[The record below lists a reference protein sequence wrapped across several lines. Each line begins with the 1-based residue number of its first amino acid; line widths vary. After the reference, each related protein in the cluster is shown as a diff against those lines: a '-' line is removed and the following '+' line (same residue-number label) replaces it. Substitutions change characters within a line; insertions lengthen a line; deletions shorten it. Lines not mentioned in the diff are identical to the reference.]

1 MAEGKRVFFA
11 FLGASSYVPVYYGRG
26 DTTSSQ
32 PETYVQAAMLE
43 LLSREG
49 RRPDRV
55 VIAITEGAANQ
66 HRTHLEAR
74 LAELGFACEF
84 VPIPE
89 GRSEDELWAVFNK
102 LATALGVGS
111 LVHFDL
117 THGYRSLPATA
128 VMALGFLRH
137 ANGIVVEG
145 LHYGAFESLL
155 NRDDLPEAPGRR
167 FKRAEELGAWQ
178 KESGR
183 SLRAPIF
190 DLTAMFDLPAWSE
203 GLAEWNRTGR
213 ADGLVERTRPY
224 LDALKKQMRDGAPK
238 ALCSLPARLQG
249 LSDAVTLVRHDQF
262 GTQAT
267 MLAESLDAAE
277 RELANHAA
285 LAPLRLV
292 FEAIGESTQIL
303 AEKDCAWRRTEDS
316 YLASQLRVAA
326 WMVSRGR
333 VVEALTVLRELQSS
347 CAVRIGIE
355 AGVER
360 LAISDERSTRGD
372 AGDKQKAPGV
382 TPDDARYRK
391 DLEWFVSSIV
401 GIVGSPK
408 RPRHPDASAVARVTR
423 WLGANPA
430 VTAAFKA
437 ADVGL
442 REHRNRL
449 NHAWTG
455 NEHTKTTFNKNSLD
469 EMEKHAAAAHAC
481 MTGLV
486 SAVTHGATAPE
497 VVDPPPFF
505 ANLSNHP
512 VSSWTD
518 TQRETALALNF
529 GAPMDLP
536 DLVSEIPPDDAM
548 TSVSARA
555 ARVADEVVAR
565 GARGAF
571 VAGEFTYTVALV
583 RELQSLGVRCFA
595 ATTRREVSTKILDD
609 ERIETLHTFCFVRW
623 REYS

>member
-1 MAEGKRVFFA
+1 MAESKRVFFA
-11 FLGASSYVPVYYGRG
+11 FLGMTSYVPVHYGRG
-26 DTTSSQ
+26 DATSSQ

-55 VIAITEGAANQ
+55 VIAITQGAGDR
-66 HRTHLEAR
+66 HRDNLEKR

-84 VPIPE
+84 VTIPE
-89 GRSEDELWAVFNK
+89 GRSEEELWTVFNT
-102 LATALGVGS
+102 LAAALGVGS

-137 ANGIVVEG
+137 ANGLVVEG
-145 LHYGAFESLL
+145 LYYGAFESLL

-167 FKRAEELGAWQ
+167 FKNPGELDTWQ

-213 ADGLVERTRPY
+213 ADGLVERTGPY
-224 LDALKKQMRDGAPK
+224 LDALKKQMRDTAPK
-238 ALCSLPARLQG
+238 ALCSLPARMKS
-249 LSDAVTLVRHDQF
+249 LSDALTLVRHDQF
-262 GTQAT
+262 GIQAA
-267 MLAESLDAAE
+267 MLADSLTAAE

-285 LAPLRLV
+285 LTPLRFV
-292 FEAIGESTQIL
+292 FDAIGESTQTL
-303 AEKDCAWRRTEDS
+303 AEKDCAWRRIEDS

-326 WMVSRGR
+326 WMASRGR
-333 VVEALTVLRELQSS
+333 VVESLTVLRELQSS

-360 LAISDERSTRGD
+360 LAISDEKAARGD
-372 AGDKQKAPGV
+372 GGDKPKAPSV
-382 TPDDARYRK
+382 TPDDARYRR

-401 GIVGSPK
+401 GIAGAPK
-408 RPRHPDASAVARVTR
+408 RPRHLDASAVSCVTR

-437 ADVGL
+437 ADGGL
-442 REHRNRL
+442 REHRNRV

-455 NEHTKTTFNKNSLD
+455 SEHTKATFNKNSLD
-469 EMEKHAAAAHAC
+469 EMEKHAAAAHEC
-481 MTGLV
+481 MKSLV
-486 SAVTHGATAPE
+486 DAVIHGRPAPE
-497 VVDPPPFF
+497 VVDPSPSF

-518 TQRETALALNF
+518 TQREAALALNF

-536 DLVSEIPPDDAM
+536 DLVSEVPPGDEM

-555 ARVADEVVAR
+555 ARVAEEVVAR

-583 RELQSLGVRCFA
+583 RELQGLGVRCFA
-595 ATTRREVSTKILDD
+595 ATTRREVSTKTLDD
-609 ERIETLHTFCFVRW
+609 GRIETLHTFCFVRW
-623 REYS
+623 REYP